1 MTTPL
6 PLTPSEPKPCERPDG
21 FLCDDTGSN
30 LSRAVHAGMR
40 LGKLKAALLASSLA
54 PGNNAIDH
62 LTDNASGTDNA
73 PARRHWLRTLCRRGL
88 QLLRPLVLPLLH
100 RFEWR
105 VRTAVDKSY
114 FATATD
120 IRLGELEAR
129 AAALDALLARG
140 IADTRQNLAGLD
152 ALLARGIADARQ
164 NLAALSAQNMRI
176 AATHQ
181 EATERVTALLD
192 DFGRV
197 LSRRA
202 PVVPLTDN
210 DYLVRTPLGWLVAPG
225 DDERLLM
232 AMIETG
238 GVLEPGTAAV
248 LATLLRPG
256 DTMIDVGA
264 HIGTITIPAA
274 RAVGPGGQVIAV
286 EPGARAAA
294 LLRRSLHINSLAPW
308 VMLHDCAAGAAN
320 GEAMLHLTPV
330 IGENSLISHSGENG
344 DVAPVCVTV
353 RPLDDLVPPGS
364 VRVVKIDAEGYELE
378 VWRGMRRIISDNP
391 ELAVIVEFGPSHL
404 ARANIPVAE
413 WFETLQAPG
422 FIPWEID
429 ELSGTIRALRPL
441 AERSAIFSIN
451 LLLLRAPPSAYSG
464 LRVS

>member
-1 MTTPL
+1 MAPL
-6 PLTPSEPKPCERPDG
+6 PSTSSEPKSDKQPDG
-21 FLCDDTGSN
+21 FACDASEAN

-40 LGKLKAALLASSLA
+40 LQQLKVALFASPLA
-54 PGNNAIDH
+54 PGNNPIDH
-62 LTDNASGTDNA
+62 WTDNA
-73 PARRHWLRTLCRRGL
+73 PAPRHWLRTLGRRSL
-88 QLLRPLVLPLLH
+88 RLLRPLVLPLLH

-105 VRTAVDKSY
+105 VRTAVDKSS

-120 IRLGELEAR
+120 TRLRGLEAR
-129 AAALDALLARG
+129 AAVLDASLARS
-140 IADTRQNLAGLD
+140 IADTCQNRMELRAATRQNRTEL
-152 ALLARGIADARQ
+152 R
-164 NLAALSAQNMRI
+164 AALTEQNMRI
-176 AATHQ
+176 TATYQ
-181 EATERVTALLD
+181 EATERVTALLGD
-192 DFGRV
+192 LGHV
-197 LSRRA
+197 LSRRT
-202 PVVPLTDN
+202 PVVPLADN

-225 DDERLLM
+225 EDERLLM

-248 LATLLRPG
+248 LAALLRPG
-256 DTMIDVGA
+256 DMMIDVGA

-294 LLRRSLHINSLAPW
+294 LLRRSLHINSLAPR

-330 IGENSLISHSGENG
+330 IGENSLISHSGDN
-344 DVAPVCVTV
+344 ASVCVTV

-378 VWRGMRRIISDNP
+378 VWQGMRRIISDNP

-413 WFETLQAPG
+413 WFEALQAPG
-422 FIPWEID
+422 FTPWEID

-464 LRVS
+464 LRIS